1 MTANL
6 VGYGARPRNDARN
19 FAEVARVV
27 GTGTIHSRISVKK
40 RSTLAVAL
48 GTGFCLLASAAL
60 AAAQKHAGGGAD
72 SGNGLG
78 GTDEVILTAQVVL
91 LLFVGR
97 GLGEILQR
105 FGQPAVI
112 GNLLAGLILGPS
124 LFGWIWPQ
132 AHDLIFP
139 GDPKIKNLLKGISD
153 MGVMMLLLLT
163 GMETDLKLVRKVGA
177 PALWVTATGVAVPFA
192 CGFAAAWFLP
202 PSILPTEG
210 SKLVAALF
218 IGTALSISSIK
229 IVAMVVREMNFMRRN
244 LGQIIVASAIM
255 EDTTGWVIVSITL
268 GIAGAGAVAL
278 GPLAQ
283 TVIGTAIFLILS
295 YTVGRK
301 LVFWLIRWVN
311 DTFVSEYAV
320 ITAILIVMLL
330 MALITQAIGVNTVLG
345 AFVAGVLVGESPIL
359 SQHIEDEIRGFITA
373 FMMPIFFGISG
384 LSADL
389 TILKDPT
396 LAAMTAGLVLI
407 ASVGKFSGAFAGGMA
422 SGLTAAES
430 TALGCGMNAR
440 GSTEVI
446 VASIGLTMG
455 ALTQNLYTMIV
466 TMAVL
471 TTMAMP
477 PMLRWGLRRL
487 PMRKDEKERL
497 EKEELDEKGFVS
509 RFERL
514 LVTADES
521 ANGAFATRLA
531 GFIAGQRGMPV
542 TVVQLEKRKPGSREE
557 EKKAEAPLKEVA
569 TEGAKEGHRAASEDQ
584 KEDKPEKV
592 EVSARIETQPAEAV
606 KKEGEKGYDMLFLG
620 LEKMHLKD
628 GGFSAQVDKVVKD
641 FEGSLALVI
650 AGREP
655 AILDSKGFDIL
666 VPVNG
671 TEASRNGAEIAFALS
686 APKESTVTALHVGER
701 PASNG
706 SRRRANKQAQKR
718 NQKAVLDDAVKL
730 ARRYGHERIKTAV
743 HTDIAPDA
751 AILEEAEKS
760 GANLIVI
767 GASRRVGDHLF
778 LGQTVACTLKNWK
791 GAVVL
796 VVS

>member
-1 MTANL
+1 MQWRLLRPVGL
-6 VGYGARPRNDARN
+6 VP
-19 FAEVARVV
+19 
-27 GTGTIHSRISVKK
+27 
-40 RSTLAVAL
+40 
-48 GTGFCLLASAAL
+48 AAL
-60 AAAQKHAGGGAD
+60 VLTTVTACAEGGKSAGPSEFLLVAQ
-72 SGNGLG
+72 
-78 GTDEVILTAQVVL
+78 IVL
-91 LLFVGR
+91 LIAVGR
-97 GLGEILQR
+97 GLGEIMQR

-124 LFGWIWPQ
+124 LFGWVWPQ

-139 GDPKIKNLLKGISD
+139 GDPKIKSLITGISD

-163 GMETDLKLVRKVGA
+163 GMETDLKLVRKVGV
-177 PALWVTATGVAVPFA
+177 PAIAVTAAGVAVPFA

-202 PSILPTEG
+202 ESILPTQG
-210 SKLVAALF
+210 TRLVAALF
-218 IGTALSISSIK
+218 LGTALSISSIK

-268 GIAGAGAVAL
+268 GIAGAGGFAL
-278 GPLAQ
+278 GGLAK
-283 TVIGTAIFLILS
+283 TVIGTAVFLGLS
-295 YTVGRK
+295 YTIGRK

-311 DTFVSEYAV
+311 DNFVSEYAV
-320 ITAILIVMLL
+320 VTAILIVMLL

-359 SQHIEDEIRGFITA
+359 SQQIQDQLRGFITA

-389 TILKDPT
+389 TILKDPN
-396 LAAMTAGLVLI
+396 LALLTAGLVAI
-407 ASVGKFSGAFAGGMA
+407 ASIGKFAGAFTGGMV
-422 SGLTAAES
+422 SGLTVSES

-455 ALTQNLYTMIV
+455 VLTQNLYTMIV
-466 TMAVL
+466 TMAVI

-487 PMRKDEKERL
+487 PMRQDEKERL
-497 EKEELDEKGFVS
+497 EKEDLDAKGFVS
-509 RFERL
+509 QFERL

-521 ANGAFATRLA
+521 TSGKFAAQLA

-542 TVVQLEKRKPGSREE
+542 TVVQLENKKPKSAE
-557 EKKAEAPLKEVA
+557 EKIEAPLKEV
-569 TEGAKEGHRAASEDQ
+569 TTDSAKEGHRAAKEEQ
-584 KEDKPEKV
+584 GEDKPEKV
-592 EVSARIETQPAEAV
+592 EVSARVETKSSDAL

-620 LEKMHLKD
+620 LEKMHEKD
-628 GGFSAQVDKVVKD
+628 GGFTAAVDKAVRD
-641 FEGSLALVI
+641 FDGALALVM
-650 AGREP
+650 AGDSDV
-655 AILDSKGFDIL
+655 LDAKDFSIL

-671 TEASRNGAEIAFALS
+671 TEASRNGAEVAFALS
-686 APKESTVTALHVGER
+686 SSRKSKITALHVAER
-701 PASNG
+701 AASNG
-706 SRRRANKQAQKR
+706 AKRGRSSGGRRNE
-718 NQKAVLDDAVKL
+718 KAVLEDATRL
-730 ARRYGHERIKTAV
+730 AKRYGYERIKTAV
-743 HTDIAPDA
+743 HVDMVPEE
-751 AILEEAEKS
+751 AILREAETG

-791 GAVVL
+791 GAIVL